1 MWLKVQVRVRAVTV
15 MHAQIAPVE
24 YQLTFV
30 NVGTMS
36 GKQITA
42 RLCGKWM
49 SHITHMNAS
58 CYILDAQ
65 EEVEL

>member
-1 MWLKVQVRVRAVTV
+1 